1 MDASISKLG
10 GAANE
15 MNRATDQTQGF
26 GQVMAAVAQSTE
38 KSKLDSGLS
47 KDDVE
52 SVEKTIQELLTL
64 LGTESMVQFGVSP
77 EEIISLDLPGV
88 LEKLNIS
95 QDVLHQLLGQTASS
109 EVPNVKIG
117 NPESMVWLSNFA
129 EKVAQLP
136 SVKLLTPTM
145 QEAVAALKGITL
157 AVHSTDGPAAQ
168 STVAA
173 SLSKTLLQV
182 EEKLV
187 KFQERMNALI
197 TNRGDGGKIATLPV
211 MKNDSNWSGM
221 FQKEGQTSEG
231 SSGKKLT
238 ETKVEVTSVNLQ
250 SLQLQSSHGKWSL
263 AVPVK
268 SNEQATSLM
277 QQFQTIMSKAKFGKT
292 NGTEKLMIRLQP
304 DHLGTLRIELVQRA
318 GILTARVMT
327 STGIAKEMMDS
338 QLHQLRQS
346 LTSQNIQV
354 EKIEVLHMES
364 ASNRSERQM
373 DQSSQQSSQQKEQEK
388 DEHLDD
394 DQDEEQS
401 FHQIFLNIEV

>member
-1 MDASISKLG
+1 MDVLVNPPKMDASISKLG
-10 GAANE
+10 GTANE
-15 MNRATDQTQGF
+15 MNQATDQTQGF

-52 SVEKTIQELLTL
+52 SVEKTIQELLNL

-77 EEIISLDLPGV
+77 EEIMSLDLPGV
-88 LEKLNIS
+88 LEKLNLS
-95 QDVLHQLLGQTASS
+95 QDMLHQLLGQTASS

-136 SVKLLTPTM
+136 SIKLLTPTM
-145 QEAVAALKGITL
+145 QEAIAALKGITL
-157 AVHSTDGPAAQ
+157 AVQSTDGPAAQ

-173 SLSKTLLQV
+173 SLSKTLLHV

-187 KFQERMNALI
+187 KLQEQMNAFK
-197 TNRGDGGKIATLPV
+197 TPV
-211 MKNDSNWSGM
+211 TKNDLNWSGM

-231 SSGKKLT
+231 SSEKKLT
-238 ETKVEVTSVNLQ
+238 ETKAEVTSVNLQ

-277 QQFQTIMSKAKFGKT
+277 QQFQTIMSSAKFGKA

-304 DHLGTLRIELVQRA
+304 EHLGTLRIELVQKA

-354 EKIEVLHMES
+354 EKIEVLNMES
-364 ASNRSERQM
+364 ESNRSERQM